1 MGLVFSKQFVTV
13 LLLIILVLVWSS
25 VWSLFRIAM
34 EAIPPLSFRVIIGL
48 PAFLL
53 LLILGYKKVKTV
65 KIPKNNIKSLL
76 LISFFNV
83 TLWQILMLYGITMLG
98 GGRAAVLT
106 YTMPVWATIFA
117 AIFRYEKINFSI
129 IVSLILGMIGIFFL
143 SIEINIFENIFGFLI
158 TLSAGLSWAIGTMI
172 VKYGGIKSDG
182 LVVAGWQQL
191 IGIIPIIPF
200 ALYYDL
206 NNFGDIQLKHVLII
220 FYGIF
225 FSSAYTYWAYFT
237 VLQKFS
243 VNITSISVMTVPVLA
258 VLIDYLMIDFPFSTL
273 DLLALIFIISGIY
286 IAATKP
292 FSKKL
297 KNIIKLKKDD

>member
-1 MGLVFSKQFVTV
+1 MGSIFSRQFITV
-13 LLLIILVLVWSS
+13 ILLIILVLVWSS

-34 EAIPPLSFRVIIGL
+34 EAIPPLSFRVIIGI
-48 PAFLL
+48 PAFVLL
-53 LLILGYKKVKTV
+53 LALGYKKVRTI
-65 KIPKNNIKSLL
+65 KIPNNNIKSLL

-117 AIFRYEKINFSI
+117 AIFGYEKINLSI
-129 IVSLILGMIGIFFL
+129 VISLILGMIGIFFL
-143 SIEINIFENIFGFLI
+143 STEINIFENLFGFLI

-182 LVVAGWQQL
+182 LIVAGWQQI

-200 ALYYDL
+200 ALYFDL
-206 NNFGDIQLKHVLII
+206 NNFGEIELKHILVI

-243 VNITSISVMTVPVLA
+243 VNITSISVMAVPVLA
-258 VLIDYLMIDFPFSTL
+258 VLIDYLTIDFPFSTL
-273 DLLALIFIISGIY
+273 DLLALVFIISGIY

-292 FSKKL
+292 FTKR
-297 KNIIKLKKDD
+297 

>member
-1 MGLVFSKQFVTV
+1 MGSIFSRQFITAI
-13 LLLIILVLVWSS
+13 LLIILVLVWSS

-34 EAIPPLSFRVIIGL
+34 EAIPPLSFRVIIGI
-48 PAFLL
+48 PAFVLL
-53 LLILGYKKVKTV
+53 LALGYKKVRTI
-65 KIPKNNIKSLL
+65 KIPRNNIKSLL

-117 AIFRYEKINFSI
+117 AIFGYEKINLSI
-129 IVSLILGMIGIFFL
+129 VISLILGMIGIFFL
-143 SIEINIFENIFGFLI
+143 STEINIFENLFGFLI

-182 LVVAGWQQL
+182 LIVAGWQQI

-200 ALYYDL
+200 ALYFDL
-206 NNFGDIQLKHVLII
+206 NNFGEIELKHILII

-243 VNITSISVMTVPVLA
+243 VNITSISVMAVPVLA
-258 VLIDYLMIDFPFSTL
+258 VLIDYLTIDFPFSTL

-292 FSKKL
+292 F
-297 KNIIKLKKDD
+297 IKR

>member
-1 MGLVFSKQFVTV
+1 MGSIFSRQFITV
-13 LLLIILVLVWSS
+13 ILLIILVLVWSS

-34 EAIPPLSFRVIIGL
+34 EAIPPLSFRVIIGV
-48 PAFLL
+48 PAFVLL
-53 LLILGYKKVKTV
+53 LALGYKKVRTI
-65 KIPKNNIKSLL
+65 KIPRNNIKSLL

-117 AIFRYEKINFSI
+117 AIFGYEKINFSI
-129 IVSLILGMIGIFFL
+129 VISLILGMIGILFL
-143 SIEINIFENIFGFLI
+143 STEINIFENLFGFLI

-182 LVVAGWQQL
+182 LIVAGWQQI

-200 ALYYDL
+200 ALYFDL
-206 NNFGDIQLKHVLII
+206 NNFGEIELKHILII

-243 VNITSISVMTVPVLA
+243 VNITSISVMAVPVLA
-258 VLIDYLMIDFPFSTL
+258 VLIDYLTIDFPFSTL
-273 DLLALIFIISGIY
+273 DLLALIFITSGIY

-292 FSKKL
+292 FTKR
-297 KNIIKLKKDD
+297 

>member
-1 MGLVFSKQFVTV
+1 MGLIFSKQFVTV

-34 EAIPPLSFRVIIGL
+34 EAIPPFSFRVIIGL

-65 KIPKNNIKSLL
+65 KIPRNNIKSLL

-117 AIFRYEKINFSI
+117 AIFGYEKINFSI

-143 SIEINIFENIFGFLI
+143 SIEINIFENLFGFLI

-182 LVVAGWQQL
+182 LIVAGWQQL

-206 NNFGDIQLKHVLII
+206 NNFGEIELRHILII

-258 VLIDYLMIDFPFSTL
+258 VLIDYFMIDFPFSTL
-273 DLLALIFIISGIY
+273 DMFALIFIISGIY
-286 IAATKP
+286 IAATRP
-292 FSKKL
+292 FN
-297 KNIIKLKKDD
+297 KNSTKIDKSL

>member
-1 MGLVFSKQFVTV
+1 MGSFFSRQFITV
-13 LLLIILVLVWSS
+13 ILLIILVLVWSS

-34 EAIPPLSFRVIIGL
+34 ESIPPLSFRVIIGI
-48 PAFLL
+48 PAFVLL
-53 LLILGYKKVKTV
+53 LALGYKKVRTI
-65 KIPKNNIKSLL
+65 KIHRNNIKSLL

-117 AIFRYEKINFSI
+117 AIFGYEKINLSI
-129 IVSLILGMIGIFFL
+129 VISLILGMIGIFFL
-143 SIEINIFENIFGFLI
+143 STEINIFENLFGFLI

-182 LVVAGWQQL
+182 LIVAGWQQI

-200 ALYYDL
+200 AIYFDL
-206 NNFGDIQLKHVLII
+206 NNFGEIELKHILII

-243 VNITSISVMTVPVLA
+243 VNITSISVMAVPVLA
-258 VLIDYLMIDFPFSTL
+258 VLIDYLTIDFPFSTL

-292 FSKKL
+292 FTKR
-297 KNIIKLKKDD
+297 

>member
-1 MGLVFSKQFVTV
+1 MGSIFSKQFITV
-13 LLLIILVLVWSS
+13 ILLIILVLVWSS

-34 EAIPPLSFRVIIGL
+34 EAIPPLSFRVIIGI
-48 PAFLL
+48 PAFVLL
-53 LLILGYKKVKTV
+53 LTLGYKKVRTI
-65 KIPKNNIKSLL
+65 KIPRNNIKSLL

-117 AIFRYEKINFSI
+117 AIFGYEKINFSI
-129 IVSLILGMIGIFFL
+129 VISLILGMIGILFL
-143 SIEINIFENIFGFLI
+143 STEINIFENLFGFLI

-182 LVVAGWQQL
+182 LIVAGWQQI

-200 ALYYDL
+200 ALYFDL
-206 NNFGDIQLKHVLII
+206 NNFGEIELKHILII

-243 VNITSISVMTVPVLA
+243 VNITSISVMAVPVLA
-258 VLIDYLMIDFPFSTL
+258 VLIDYLTIDFPFSTL
-273 DLLALIFIISGIY
+273 DLLALIFITSGIY

-292 FSKKL
+292 FTKR
-297 KNIIKLKKDD
+297 

>member
-13 LLLIILVLVWSS
+13 FLLIILVLVWSS

-117 AIFRYEKINFSI
+117 AIFGYEKINFSI

-206 NNFGDIQLKHVLII
+206 NNFGDIEFNHVLII

-286 IAATKP
+286 IAATK
-292 FSKKL
+292 SISLNSTK
-297 KNIIKLKKDD
+297 